1 MPLGGL
7 ANAEVRRWR
16 TTAHQ
21 LFDELWQ
28 WKAMSRAKAYTWMAR
43 TLRLRPDQC
52 HIGAFDV
59 ALCQA
64 LVEAVAARGE

>member
-28 WKAMSRAKAYTWMAR
+28 SKAMSRAEAYTWMAS